1 MFPLLLFA
9 FARFFT
15 TIDVSAVPYGPIVA
29 NLLYLFVPVTGGLLI
44 RHFRPTWADRLRR
57 GVQPTSCIF
66 LIYVIGFGTFA
77 NFSIFRLMGRYP
89 LIIPIGA
96 ALPII
101 GYAAGFLMALL
112 FRRSWPVI
120 VAISIETGVQNVG
133 VGMLILISAIPQPEG
148 DLGAIMP
155 IIIAITIPIVLLIAF
170 IVRLIVRQRKRRRRN
185 GEEEELEDGS
195 WDSHSSLDTG
205 IENRTRDASGFR
217 GSDEEKAKF

>member
-1 MFPLLLFA
+1 MPLLLFA

-15 TIDVSAVPYGPIVA
+15 AIDISSLPYGPIVA
-29 NLLYLFVPVTGGLLI
+29 NLLYLFFPVTAGLLI

-66 LIYVIGFGTFA
+66 LVYVVGFGTFA

-89 LIIPIGA
+89 LIIVIGA
-96 ALPII
+96 ALPVI
-101 GYAAGFLMALL
+101 GYAAGFLLALL

-133 VGMLILISAIPQPEG
+133 VGILILIYAIPQPQG

-155 IIIAITIPIVLLIAF
+155 IIIGITTPLGLLIAL
-170 IVRLIVRQRKRRRRN
+170 IVRLIVRQQKRKKRN
-185 GEEEELEDGS
+185 DEEEELEDGS
-195 WDSHSSLDTG
+195 WDSHCSLDTG
-205 IENRTRDASGFR
+205 VEDRTRGANGFR
-217 GSDEEKAKF
+217 GSDKEKAKF